1 MKSMAASPIAV
12 LLFVYHIRTHRL
24 MIANSL
30 SILLSGV
37 LAIVGLLHL
46 AWAFGSTF
54 PYANQQALA
63 RAVVGRRGITRMP
76 SMTASAFVAF
86 CLMAAAVWALL
97 LGRVI
102 AVPVSD
108 WLVAPGGLALAG
120 VFLFRGVIG
129 VMPTFERALPEQPF
143 LRLNRRF
150 YSPLCVLIGL
160 GFLGLALAMPNWT
173 WRLSL
178 LGF

>member
-1 MKSMAASPIAV
+1 MKTMAASPTAV
-12 LLFVYHIRTHRL
+12 LLSVYHIRMHPL

-37 LAIVGLLHL
+37 LALAGLVHL

-54 PYANQQALA
+54 PYADQQALA

-76 SMTASAFVAF
+76 SLAASAFVAF
-86 CLMAAAVWALL
+86 CLLAASVWALL
-97 LGRVI
+97 LGRIVV
-102 AVPVSD
+102 VPVSD

-120 VFLFRGVIG
+120 VFLFRGIIG

-160 GFLGLALAMPNWT
+160 AFFGLTLTMPNWA
-173 WRLSL
+173 WRISL
-178 LGF
+178 LGL

>member
-1 MKSMAASPIAV
+1 
-12 LLFVYHIRTHRL
+12 

-37 LAIVGLLHL
+37 LALVGLLHL

-76 SMTASAFVAF
+76 SMAASAFVAF
-86 CLMAAAVWALL
+86 CLIGAAVWALL

-102 AVPVSD
+102 ALPVSD

-120 VFLFRGVIG
+120 IFLFRGVVG

-160 GFLGLALAMPNWT
+160 GFLGLTLTMPNWT